1 VSAEKLSEELAAA
14 ITEVARLLI
23 REGVHVNRTSLSVLA
38 TLRDGSKRITDLA
51 ASEFVSQPGMTTLVS
66 RLEDQGWVERQP
78 DPCDG
83 RVVNVA
89 ITRPGITMLEAAL
102 AMRTEVLRR
111 RIQPLGAA
119 ERKELAG
126 AVAALRRLTQD
137 DAEARPRRRRS
148 SARPKPR

>member
-1 VSAEKLSEELAAA
+1 MSAEKLSEELAAA

-38 TLRDGSKRITDLA
+38 TLRDGPMRITDLA

-66 RLEDQGWVERQP
+66 RLEDQGWVERQT

-89 ITRPGITMLEAAL
+89 ITRSGITMLEAAL

-111 RIQPLGAA
+111 RIEPLEAA
-119 ERKELAG
+119 ERKELAV

-137 DAEARPRRRRS
+137 EAETRPGRRRS